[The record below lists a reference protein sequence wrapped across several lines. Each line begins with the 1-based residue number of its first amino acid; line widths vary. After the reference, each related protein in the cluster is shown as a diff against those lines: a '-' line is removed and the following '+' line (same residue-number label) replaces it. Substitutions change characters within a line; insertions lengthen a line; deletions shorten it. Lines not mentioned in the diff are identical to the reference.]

1 MNRKASLKPES
12 PELNERNHHQPSS
25 APISHMQD
33 RRKISK
39 SGSETSYRNSAKPP
53 STPPPIIPKED
64 YPIPRAELSERRP
77 KRRSE
82 SDMSDGFESGKEYID
97 KVFFMFL
104 TLSFKF
110 QLDKF
115 IFYIDI
121 NF

>member
-1 MNRKASLKPES
+1 MKPES
-12 PELNERNHHQPSS
+12 PETNERTRHP
-25 APISHMQD
+25 PIVGAISQTQE

-97 KVFFMFL
+97 KVL
-104 TLSFKF
+104 LR
-110 QLDKF
+110 
-115 IFYIDI
+115 FY
-121 NF
+121 

>member
-1 MNRKASLKPES
+1 
-12 PELNERNHHQPSS
+12 
-25 APISHMQD
+25 MQD

-39 SGSETSYRNSAKPP
+39 SGSETSYRNSGKPP
-53 STPPPIIPKED
+53 STPPPTIPKED

-110 QLDKF
+110 QLDMLKF

>member
-1 MNRKASLKPES
+1 MKPES
-12 PELNERNHHQPSS
+12 PELNARTHQQTSA

-33 RRKISK
+33 TRKISK
-39 SGSETSYRNSAKPP
+39 SGSETSYRNSTKPP

-97 KVFFMFL
+97 KVFYF
-104 TLSFKF
+104 S
-110 QLDKF
+110 
-115 IFYIDI
+115 IDSVYHSA
-121 NF
+121 